1 MKALEDAL
9 NYQPPPSS
17 IRAAEGITAKAK
29 ADTQRALRVQRLRE
43 AEANEADNI
52 NMARRKQENL
62 NVASFLKVQQQEKAR
77 QAILLKEQDKLYAME
92 YTRSIQ
98 DAIQMEETMQI
109 KRKQEAKRL
118 QQEQLRQAQMK
129 EEERNLKSGMT
140 PRERRYNRD
149 MFEDMANSP
158 RSTTL
163 SNTGRRLFG

>member
-1 MKALEDAL
+1 
-9 NYQPPPSS
+9 
-17 IRAAEGITAKAK
+17 
-29 ADTQRALRVQRLRE
+29 
-43 AEANEADNI
+43 
-52 NMARRKQENL
+52 MARRKQENL